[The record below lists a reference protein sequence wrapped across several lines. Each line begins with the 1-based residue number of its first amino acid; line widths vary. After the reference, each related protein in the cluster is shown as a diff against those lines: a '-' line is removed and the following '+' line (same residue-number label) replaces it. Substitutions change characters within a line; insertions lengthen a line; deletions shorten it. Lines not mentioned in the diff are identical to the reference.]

1 MKILVVGGTGF
12 AGSHIAKEAARRGHE
27 LVSLG
32 RTEPQEK
39 VEGVSYVIGSAL
51 DADLRGQLVGDADV
65 VVAAISPRGDMLGKL
80 GPIYADLAGEA
91 AAHDARLVVIGGFT
105 SLRPAPGAPRFYD
118 GGEVPEEYR
127 PEIEEMIGVLDRL
140 QSDAPENLRWV
151 YVSPAANF
159 GAQLDVADHGKPRQG
174 GDVAIFNAAGE
185 SLISGSD
192 FAIGVVDEIEAAA
205 HDGENISF
213 AQAEV

>member
-65 VVAAISPRGDMLGKL
+65 VVAAISPRGDMLGTL
-80 GPIYADLAGEA
+80 GRSKRPRTT
-91 AAHDARLVVIGGFT
+91 ART
-105 SLRPAPGAPRFYD
+105 SRSPRRQVTVQRDESARSGHCIPPVERDPTCLSDWLWSDSRP
-118 GGEVPEEYR
+118 
-127 PEIEEMIGVLDRL
+127 
-140 QSDAPENLRWV
+140 
-151 YVSPAANF
+151 
-159 GAQLDVADHGKPRQG
+159 
-174 GDVAIFNAAGE
+174 
-185 SLISGSD
+185 
-192 FAIGVVDEIEAAA
+192 
-205 HDGENISF
+205 
-213 AQAEV
+213 